1 MWIVESIGG
10 LINGTCPSLWINDSS
25 EAVIDAYHSTS
36 VMLCLQHATFERFHS
51 RLSSGRAQL
60 NAQTREPGSAKTQLH
75 SPDTPINQQQPF
87 FSRRGAK
94 NLASSAGSNS
104 ACRRKKP
111 AALSCLR
118 LLTCPLQLASD
129 NHLHSLGTR
138 AELQRRWPIYACCQP
153 AEIRR
158 QSSAAAPAV
167 RLLIPASQTE
177 TGTRL
182 RVARQKFWTGRQV
195 IGRDSYPTSLTNFS
209 PRPSLLRTWLLP
221 PSSLLQIRLP
231 SLGRR

>member
-1 MWIVESIGG
+1 V
-10 LINGTCPSLWINDSS
+10 
-25 EAVIDAYHSTS
+25 
-36 VMLCLQHATFERFHS
+36 
-51 RLSSGRAQL
+51 
-60 NAQTREPGSAKTQLH
+60 KTQLH
-75 SPDTPINQQQPF
+75 SPTGQSIRSTHF
-87 FSRRGAK
+87 FRRGAK

-138 AELQRRWPIYACCQP
+138 AELQRRWPIYACCQS

-158 QSSAAAPAV
+158 HSSAAAPAV

-195 IGRDSYPTSLTNFS
+195 IGLDSYPTSHQFLAST
-209 PRPSLLRTWLLP
+209 LLRTWLLP
-221 PSSLLQIRLP
+221 PSSLLQLRLP